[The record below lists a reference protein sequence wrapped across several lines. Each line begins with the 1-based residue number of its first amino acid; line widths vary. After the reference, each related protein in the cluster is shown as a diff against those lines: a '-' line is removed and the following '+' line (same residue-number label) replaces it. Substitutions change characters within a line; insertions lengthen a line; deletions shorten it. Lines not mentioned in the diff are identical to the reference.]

1 MEFAVGSGSVRDLP
15 PSKRFK
21 YVGGSSLGMAP
32 CLPARKRLCPP
43 MLEAAAAAAAAVP
56 VCLPAKKRAYAAA
69 AAVEGGGFALC
80 LPAKKRA
87 YAPPVDDAV
96 APACLPAKKRIHA
109 PPPPPPDSGA
119 SPSVPTTK
127 RVDTLPPAAADKAA
141 ISPSIP
147 VPVRKRVHAP
157 QPPPAP
163 APEKAAVSP
172 SIPVPAKKRVSATA
186 AAAATDA
193 SPRVPF
199 KDLVN
204 TLPPPRDAAVSP
216 SIPAKK
222 SARAPP
228 SPKDTAAPVSVCL
241 PSNKRVMPPFL
252 PPSPPPSKESDG
264 ARVAA
269 VKEAKPQGS
278 NKRGATTNS
287 SVANGVEDDYARAE
301 ASKIQEK
308 PKIPEKPI
316 NHEEI
321 KEQVSKKQRS
331 NTCRES
337 KDQECNQSCSAISAK
352 QSEVEALEKACKA
365 IDLNEAAREEDSW
378 DGERVAREPTQE
390 AMAAAAEEEVEEE
403 DDGVHCA
410 VCGSTDGDPSD
421 PIVFCDGCDL
431 MVHASC
437 YGNPLASFIPDGD
450 WFCSVCTAAAAK
462 KSKGNKPPPP
472 PPRCCLCPARGGAMK
487 RTTDARWAHI
497 ACALLV
503 PEVFFRDPDGRDGV
517 DCSRV
522 PAHRF
527 ATACYV
533 CESGGGCAL
542 ECSQPRCGLGFHVSC
557 GLDAGLCIEYQEAKA
572 GGGGGGVV
580 AGFCLEHTKLWEKQ
594 QLTGK
599 YKIVSR
605 GQK

>member
-1 MEFAVGSGSVRDLP
+1 MEFAGGSGSVRDLP

-21 YVGGSSLGMAP
+21 YVGSSLGLAP
-32 CLPARKRLCPP
+32 CLPAKKRLCPP
-43 MLEAAAAAAAAVP
+43 MPEAAAVAVP

-69 AAVEGGGFALC
+69 AVEGGDFALC
-80 LPAKKRA
+80 LPAKKRT
-87 YAPPVDDAV
+87 YAPPVDGAV
-96 APACLPAKKRIHA
+96 APACLPAKKRIRA
-109 PPPPPPDSGA
+109 PPPDSGA
-119 SPSVPTTK
+119 SPCVPATK
-127 RVDTLPPAAADKAA
+127 RVDILPPPPPVAAAEKDA

-157 QPPPAP
+157 PP
-163 APEKAAVSP
+163 PEKAAVSP
-172 SIPVPAKKRVSATA
+172 SIPVPAKKRIGAPP

-204 TLPPPRDAAVSP
+204 TLPPPRNAAVSP

-228 SPKDTAAPVSVCL
+228 SPKDIAAPVSVCL

-278 NKRGATTNS
+278 NKRGATTDP

-301 ASKIQEK
+301 ASKI
-308 PKIPEKPI
+308 PEKPI

-321 KEQVSKKQRS
+321 EEQVSKKPRS

-337 KDQECNQSCSAISAK
+337 KHQECKQSCSAISAK
-352 QSEVEALEKACKA
+352 QSEVEALKKACKA

-378 DGERVAREPTQE
+378 DGERVAREPKQE
-390 AMAAAAEEEVEEE
+390 AMAAAEEEEVEEE

-437 YGNPLASFIPDGD
+437 YGNPLASSIPDGD
-450 WFCSVCTAAAAK
+450 WFCSVCAAAAK

-522 PAHRF
+522 PARRF

-533 CESGGGCAL
+533 CASSGGCAL

-572 GGGGGGVV
+572 GGGGGVV

>member
-21 YVGGSSLGMAP
+21 YVGSSLGLVP
-32 CLPARKRLCPP
+32 CLPAKKRLCPP
-43 MLEAAAAAAAAVP
+43 MPEAAAAVVAVP
-56 VCLPAKKRAYAAA
+56 VCLPAKKRAYALAA
-69 AAVEGGGFALC
+69 AAEAEGGDFALC

-96 APACLPAKKRIHA
+96 GPACLPAKKRIHA
-109 PPPPPPDSGA
+109 PPDSGA
-119 SPSVPTTK
+119 SPCVPARK
-127 RVDTLPPAAADKAA
+127 RVYTLPPPPPPPALAENVA

-147 VPVRKRVHAP
+147 VSVRKRVLA
-157 QPPPAP
+157 PPPP
-163 APEKAAVSP
+163 PPEKAAVSL
-172 SIPVPAKKRVSATA
+172 SIPVSAKKRVNAPPA
-186 AAAATDA
+186 AAADTEA
-193 SPRVPF
+193 SQRVPF

-204 TLPPPRDAAVSP
+204 TLRATPPRNAAVSP
-216 SIPAKK
+216 SIPARK

-228 SPKDTAAPVSVCL
+228 SPKDIAAPVSVCL

-252 PPSPPPSKESDG
+252 PPSPPPSTESDG
-264 ARVAA
+264 PRIAA
-269 VKEAKPQGS
+269 INKTKPKGS
-278 NKRGATTNS
+278 NKGTANT
-287 SVANGVEDDYARAE
+287 NGVEDYARAE
-301 ASKIQEK
+301 ASKIPEK
-308 PKIPEKPI
+308 PKNP
-316 NHEEI
+316 EEI
-321 KEQVSKKQRS
+321 KEEVLKKPRS

-337 KDQECNQSCSAISAK
+337 KDQECKKSCSVICANQS
-352 QSEVEALEKACKA
+352 EEVRVEALKKACKA
-365 IDLNEAAREEDSW
+365 IDLNEAARDEDSW
-378 DGERVAREPTQE
+378 EGEEVAEEPKQE
-390 AMAAAAEEEVEEE
+390 AMAAEEEEVMEEE

-437 YGNPLASFIPDGD
+437 YGNPLASSIPDGD
-450 WFCSVCTAAAAK
+450 WFCSVCAASK
-462 KSKGNKPPPP
+462 KNKGNKPPPA
-472 PPRCCLCPARGGAMK
+472 PRCCLCPARGGAMK

-527 ATACYV
+527 ATECYV
-533 CESGGGCAL
+533 CESSSGCAL

-572 GGGGGGVV
+572 GGVV